1 MKSTLPQGEQKDA
14 GITAFPNPATGEVRV
29 TIPNDWQHQ
38 QVTYSI
44 YNVNGG
50 IIKNKISAQ
59 GVSNIKHLNIAD
71 LKAGTYF
78 IKVSSGSN

>member
-29 TIPNDWQHQ
+29 TISNDWQHQ

-59 GVSNIKHLNIAD
+59 GVFKHKTFKYYRSESRYLF
-71 LKAGTYF
+71 Y
-78 IKVSSGSN
+78 